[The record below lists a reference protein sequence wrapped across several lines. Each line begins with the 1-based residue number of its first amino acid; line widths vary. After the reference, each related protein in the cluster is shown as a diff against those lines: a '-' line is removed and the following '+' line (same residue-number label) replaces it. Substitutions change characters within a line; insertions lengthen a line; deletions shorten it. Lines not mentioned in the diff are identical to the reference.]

1 MADRLKPE
9 HVEIVK
15 KIRVLEKEIAPTSH
29 DFKKYKNYY
38 VPQKLVA
45 QSKTVL
51 SFGVGGDVGFE
62 KLMLHD
68 NHNLKIELFDPTPF
82 VQANIHGILGGSAK
96 KIIKGMQEEIME
108 RYKWDDGHNQ
118 CDWEGY
124 NKHLAKQIKYTPYG
138 YAPTNG
144 KRKFYFK
151 QIFSRSSGQA
161 YKPEVHT
168 KSFSAFD
175 PTGNKT
181 SIDVNFKN
189 LKTIMKDRN
198 MDHIDILKTDIEGFF
213 PQLANEILDNK
224 IKFKFWATEVELGL
238 QGNYEQNFDEIK
250 ELCKALGKDNY
261 VFVNRQRQKAMLELL
276 FLNKDESR
284 NI

>member
-1 MADRLKPE
+1 
-9 HVEIVK
+9 
-15 KIRVLEKEIAPTSH
+15 
-29 DFKKYKNYY
+29 
-38 VPQKLVA
+38 
-45 QSKTVL
+45 
-51 SFGVGGDVGFE
+51 
-62 KLMLHD
+62 
-68 NHNLKIELFDPTPF
+68 
-82 VQANIHGILGGSAK
+82 
-96 KIIKGMQEEIME
+96 
-108 RYKWDDGHNQ
+108 
-118 CDWEGY
+118 
-124 NKHLAKQIKYTPYG
+124 
-138 YAPTNG
+138 
-144 KRKFYFK
+144 K